1 VGSIPTR
8 SRHTRS
14 AARANRLRR
23 AIPLL
28 AAFGALVLPAVTA
41 AQARDSARSG
51 VTPATPPPLLTPAD
65 TATTPEAGQSAAQ
78 RSAPPPARNAAY
90 HPPIS
95 PKTAFFSSLLLPGLG
110 QARLDRSYAGALF
123 FVTEI
128 VGAYRLRQ
136 ALIDLSYAQ
145 KHSHDST
152 LVVQTYN
159 QDSLGQPAFDST
171 GAPSPATFGYA
182 RYDSARVGAR
192 KTHVE
197 DWEAALAF
205 NHLISAA
212 DAFVAAQLWDL
223 PAHIRPKMAMLDDGR
238 MFYGATVYW

>member
-14 AARANRLRR
+14 APRANRLRGT
-23 AIPLL
+23 ITLL
-28 AAFGALVLPAVTA
+28 AGLAALVLPAVAA

-51 VTPATPPPLLTPAD
+51 VTPATTPPLLTPTD
-65 TATTPEAGQSAAQ
+65 TATTPQASQRPAQSATAT
-78 RSAPPPARNAAY
+78 APRNAAY
-90 HPPIS
+90 HPPVS
-95 PKTAFFSSLLLPGLG
+95 AKTAFFSSLLVPGLG

-128 VGAYRLRQ
+128 VGVYRLRE

-152 LVVQTYN
+152 LVTQTYSP
-159 QDSLGQPAFDST
+159 DSLGQPTFDST
-171 GAPSPATFGYA
+171 GAPIPATFAYA

-197 DWEAALAF
+197 DWEAAIAF

-223 PAHIRPKMAMLDDGR
+223 PAHIRPKMAVLDDGR

>member
-1 VGSIPTR
+1 VRRTIGLI
-8 SRHTRS
+8 
-14 AARANRLRR
+14 AA
-23 AIPLL
+23 L
-28 AAFGALVLPAVTA
+28 AALALPAVSL

-51 VTPATPPPLLTPAD
+51 VTPATTPPLLAPTD
-65 TATTPEAGQSAAQ
+65 TATTPTTSQIAPQ
-78 RSAPPPARNAAY
+78 RSAPPAARNSAY
-90 HPPIS
+90 RPPIS

-128 VGAYRLRQ
+128 VGVYRLRQ
-136 ALIDLSYAQ
+136 AEIDLHYAQ

-159 QDSLGQPAFDST
+159 PDSLGQPTFDST
-171 GAPSPATFGYA
+171 GAPAPSTFGYA
-182 RYDSARVGAR
+182 RYDSARVSAR

-197 DWEAALAF
+197 DWEAALVF